1 MLRTD
6 GRFAYDSYRRF
17 IQMFSGVVL
26 GIKSSS
32 FEVILDVVR
41 RSAGVKTDA
50 ELDEAALKGVVLRF
64 KALVKK
70 ETGGEFPQDTHE
82 QLVLARDAVFKSWN
96 NPRAKE
102 YRRIYHIPDDLGT
115 AVNIQKMVFGNLGPN
130 SATGV
135 GFTRDPATGAK
146 SFSVSSW

>member
-1 MLRTD
+1 
-6 GRFAYDSYRRF
+6 
-17 IQMFSGVVL
+17 MFSGVAL
-26 GIKSSS
+26 GIKSSL

-50 ELDEAALKGVVLRF
+50 ELDEGALQEVVARF
-64 KALVKK
+64 KALVAK
-70 ETGGEFPQDTHE
+70 ETGGQFPQDTHE
-82 QLVLARDAVFKSWN
+82 QLLLARDAVFKSWN

-102 YRRIYHIPDDLGT
+102 YRRIYHIPDNLGT
-115 AVNIQKMVFGNLGPN
+115 AVNVQKMVFGNLGPG

-146 SFSVSSW
+146 EFFG